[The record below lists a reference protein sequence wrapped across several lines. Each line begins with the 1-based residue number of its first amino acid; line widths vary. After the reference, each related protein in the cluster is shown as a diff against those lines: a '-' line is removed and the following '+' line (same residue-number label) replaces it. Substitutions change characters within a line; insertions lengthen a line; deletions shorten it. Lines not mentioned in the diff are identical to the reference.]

1 MNSMIGVKLLK
12 PDIETK
18 IELIEKLNKML
29 DSLSQ
34 EEKRKFFCG
43 NSCTKKFRLD
53 VLRDNGFIHCGEGAS
68 KNVFTPSIESDWVI
82 KIPQLYEKG
91 YDNFV
96 RRENCI
102 CVNSSYGKNT
112 FNEYCAIEEFLSSI
126 IEFRCLDNI
135 FTYTELLKTD
145 NASFPFYIV
154 EKVHRHVSC
163 TEESSHLSEKDYE
176 TFRKSYDNFS
186 DDIDMYNS
194 FAEKVFECYPNQFE
208 DFLLFVKD
216 FDINDLDFYN
226 AGYDLAGNFRIFDY
240 SGYWG

>member
-1 MNSMIGVKLLK
+1 MIGVKLLK
-12 PDIETK
+12 PDEETK
-18 IELIEKLNKML
+18 NELVEKLNKMI

-53 VLRDNGFIHCGEGAS
+53 VLHDNDFLYYGEGAS
-68 KNVFTPSIESDWVI
+68 KNVFTPNIESDWVI

-91 YDNFV
+91 YDSFV
-96 RRENCI
+96 RRENRI
-102 CVNSSYGKNT
+102 RLNDMYKRHT
-112 FNEYCAIEEFLSSI
+112 FNEYCAIEEFLSSV
-126 IEFRCLDNI
+126 IELRCLDNI

-145 NASFPFYIV
+145 DTSFPFYLA

-163 TEESSHLSEKDYE
+163 TEESSHLSEKDYK

-194 FAEKVFECYPNQFE
+194 FAEKIFECYPNQFE

>member
-1 MNSMIGVKLLK
+1 MIGVKLLK
-12 PDIETK
+12 PDEETK
-18 IELIEKLNKML
+18 NELVEKLNKMI
-29 DSLSQ
+29 DVLSQ
-34 EEKRKFFCG
+34 EEKKKFFCG
-43 NSCTKKFRLD
+43 NSYTKEFRLD
-53 VLRDNGFIHCGEGAS
+53 VLHDNGFLYCGVGAS

-91 YDNFV
+91 YDSFV

-102 CVNSSYGKNT
+102 HVNSSYGKNT
-112 FNEYCAIEEFLSSI
+112 FKEYCAIEEFLSPI
-126 IEFRCLDNI
+126 VEFRCLDNI

-145 NASFPFYIV
+145 DTSFPFYIA
-154 EKVHRHVSC
+154 EKVHYNASWD
-163 TEESSHLSEKDYE
+163 ESSHLSEKDYE

-194 FAEKVFECYPNQFE
+194 FAKKVFECYPNQFE

>member
-1 MNSMIGVKLLK
+1 MLK
-12 PDIETK
+12 PDTETK
-18 IELIEKLNKML
+18 NELVEKLNKML

-43 NSCTKKFRLD
+43 NSCVKKFHLD
-53 VLRDNGFIHCGEGAS
+53 VLHDNDFVYCGEGAS
-68 KNVFTPSIESDWVI
+68 KNVFTLSIESDWVI

-102 CVNSSYGKNT
+102 RVNNSYGKNT

-126 IEFRCLDNI
+126 VELRCLDNI

-145 NASFPFYIV
+145 DTSFPFYIA
-154 EKVHRHVSC
+154 EKVHRHASWD
-163 TEESSHLSEKDYE
+163 ESSYLSEKDYE

-186 DDIDMYNS
+186 DDIDMYS
-194 FAEKVFECYPNQFE
+194 PFAEKIFEYYPNQFE

-216 FDINDLDFYN
+216 FDINDLDFHN
-226 AGYDLAGNFRIFDY
+226 AGYDLVGNFRIFDY

>member
-1 MNSMIGVKLLK
+1 MIGVKLLK
-12 PDIETK
+12 PDTETK
-18 IELIEKLNKML
+18 NELVEKLNKML

-34 EEKRKFFCG
+34 EEKKKFFCG
-43 NSCTKKFRLD
+43 NSCAKKFRLD
-53 VLRDNGFIHCGEGAS
+53 VLHNNDFLYCGEGAS

-82 KIPQLYEKG
+82 KIPQLYEQG
-91 YDNFV
+91 YDSFV

-102 CVNSSYGKNT
+102 SLNDMYKKHT

-126 IEFRCLDNI
+126 IELRCLDNI
-135 FTYTELLKTD
+135 FTYMELLKTD
-145 NASFPFYIV
+145 NASFPFYIA
-154 EKVHRHVSC
+154 EKVHRHVSR

-176 TFRKSYDNFS
+176 IFKKSYNSFS
-186 DDIDMYNS
+186 DDIDMYNA
-194 FAEKVFECYPNQFE
+194 FAEKIFECYPNQFE
-208 DFLLFVKD
+208 DFLCFVKD

>member
-1 MNSMIGVKLLK
+1 MLKL
-12 PDIETK
+12 DTETK
-18 IELIEKLNKML
+18 NELIKKLNKMI
-29 DSLSQ
+29 DTLSQ

-53 VLRDNGFIHCGEGAS
+53 VLHDNGFVYCGEGAS

-102 CVNSSYGKNT
+102 RVNSSYGKNT

-126 IEFRCLDNI
+126 VELRCLDNI

-145 NASFPFYIV
+145 DTSFPFYIA
-154 EKVHRHVSC
+154 EKVHRNASWD
-163 TEESSHLSEKDYE
+163 ESSHLSKKDYE

-186 DDIDMYNS
+186 DDIDMYNF

>member
-1 MNSMIGVKLLK
+1 MK
-12 PDIETK
+12 PDVETK
-18 IELIEKLNKML
+18 NELVEKLNKML
-29 DSLSQ
+29 DFLSQ
-34 EEKRKFFCG
+34 EEKKKFFCG
-43 NSCTKKFRLD
+43 NSCAKKFRLD
-53 VLRDNGFIHCGEGAS
+53 VLHDNDFVYYGEGAS
-68 KNVFTPSIESDWVI
+68 KNVFTPSLESDWVI

-91 YDNFV
+91 YDSFV

-102 CVNSSYGKNT
+102 RLNDMYKRHT
-112 FNEYCAIEEFLSSI
+112 FNEYCAIEEFLSSV
-126 IEFRCLDNI
+126 IELRCLDNI

-145 NASFPFYIV
+145 NASFPFYIA

-163 TEESSHLSEKDYE
+163 TEESSHLSEKDYKI
-176 TFRKSYDNFS
+176 FRKSYDNFS
-186 DDIDMYNS
+186 NDIDMYNS

>member
-1 MNSMIGVKLLK
+1 MLK
-12 PDIETK
+12 PDTETK
-18 IELIEKLNKML
+18 NELVEKLNKML
-29 DSLSQ
+29 DSLSE

-43 NSCTKKFRLD
+43 DSCAKKFRLD
-53 VLRDNGFIHCGEGAS
+53 VLHDNDFVYCGKGAS

-91 YDNFV
+91 YDDFV

-102 CVNSSYGKNT
+102 RVNSSYGKNT
-112 FNEYCAIEEFLSSI
+112 FNEYCAIEEFLSSV
-126 IEFRCLDNI
+126 IELRCLDNI
-135 FTYTELLKTD
+135 FTYTELLKTND
-145 NASFPFYIV
+145 DSFPFYLA
-154 EKVHRHVSC
+154 EKVHRHASWD
-163 TEESSHLSEKDYE
+163 ESSHLSEKDYK

-186 DDIDMYNS
+186 RDIDMYNT

>member
-1 MNSMIGVKLLK
+1 MNLMIGVKLLK
-12 PDIETK
+12 PDEETK
-18 IELIEKLNKML
+18 NELVEKLNKMI
-29 DSLSQ
+29 DALSQ

-43 NSCTKKFRLD
+43 DSCAKKFRLD
-53 VLRDNGFIHCGEGAS
+53 VLHDNGFVHCGEGAS
-68 KNVFTPSIESDWVI
+68 KNVFTSSIESDWVI

-102 CVNSSYGKNT
+102 CVNSSYGKNI

-126 IEFRCLDNI
+126 IELRCLDNI

-145 NASFPFYIV
+145 DTSFPFYIA

-163 TEESSHLSEKDYE
+163 TEESSHLSEKDYK

-194 FAEKVFECYPNQFE
+194 FAKKVFECYPNQFE

>member
-1 MNSMIGVKLLK
+1 MLK
-12 PDIETK
+12 PDTETK
-18 IELIEKLNKML
+18 NKLVEKLNKMI
-29 DSLSQ
+29 DTLSQ

-43 NSCTKKFRLD
+43 NLCAKKFRLD
-53 VLRDNGFIHCGEGAS
+53 VLHDNGFVYCGEGAS

-91 YDNFV
+91 YNNFV

-102 CVNSSYGKNT
+102 RVNSSYGKNA

-126 IEFRCLDNI
+126 VELRCLDNI

-145 NASFPFYIV
+145 DNSFPFYIA

-163 TEESSHLSEKDYE
+163 TEESSHLSEKDYK
-176 TFRKSYDNFS
+176 TFRKSYGNFS

-216 FDINDLDFYN
+216 FDINDLDFEN
-226 AGYDLAGNFRIFDY
+226 AGYDLAGNFRTCDLL
-240 SGYWG
+240 

>member
-1 MNSMIGVKLLK
+1 MIGVKLLK
-12 PDIETK
+12 PDTEIK
-18 IELIEKLNKML
+18 NELVEKLNKML

-34 EEKRKFFCG
+34 EEKMKFFCG
-43 NSCTKKFRLD
+43 NSCAKKFRLD
-53 VLRDNGFIHCGEGAS
+53 VLHDNDFIYCGEGAS

-91 YDNFV
+91 YDGFV

-102 CVNSSYGKNT
+102 LLNDMYKRHT

-126 IEFRCLDNI
+126 IELRCLDNI

-145 NASFPFYIV
+145 NTSFPFYIA
-154 EKVHRHVSC
+154 EKVHRHVSY
-163 TEESSHLSEKDYE
+163 TEESSHLSKKDYE
-176 TFRKSYDNFS
+176 IFKKFCDGFS
-186 DDIDMYNS
+186 DNIDIYNA
-194 FAEKVFECYPNQFE
+194 FVKKVFECYPNQFE

-226 AGYDLAGNFRIFDY
+226 AGYDFAGNFRIFDY

>member
-1 MNSMIGVKLLK
+1 MIGVKLLK
-12 PDIETK
+12 PDVETK
-18 IELIEKLNKML
+18 NELVEKLNKMI

-43 NSCTKKFRLD
+43 NLCAKKFRLD
-53 VLRDNGFIHCGEGAS
+53 VLHDNDFLYCGEGAS
-68 KNVFTPSIESDWVI
+68 KNVFTPSLESDWVI
-82 KIPQLYEKG
+82 KIPQLYEKD
-91 YDNFV
+91 YDSFV

-102 CVNSSYGKNT
+102 RVNGAYGKHA
-112 FNEYCAIEEFLSSI
+112 FKEYCAIEEFLSSV
-126 IEFRCLDNI
+126 IELRCLDNI

-145 NASFPFYIV
+145 DTSFPFYLA
-154 EKVHRHVSC
+154 EKVYRHVSWD
-163 TEESSHLSEKDYE
+163 ESSHLSEKDYGF
-176 TFRKSYDNFS
+176 FRKSYDNFS
-186 DDIDMYNS
+186 DDIDMYDS
-194 FAEKVFECYPNQFE
+194 FAKKVFKCYPNQFE

>member
-1 MNSMIGVKLLK
+1 MNLMIGAKLLK
-12 PDIETK
+12 PDTEIK
-18 IELIEKLNKML
+18 NELVEKLNKML

-53 VLRDNGFIHCGEGAS
+53 ILHDNGFIHCGGGAS
-68 KNVFTPSIESDWVI
+68 KNVFTSSIESDWVI

-91 YDNFV
+91 YDSFV

-102 CVNSSYGKNT
+102 HLNDMYKRHT
-112 FNEYCAIEEFLSSI
+112 FNEYCAIEEFLSSV
-126 IEFRCLDNI
+126 IELRCLDNI

-145 NASFPFYIV
+145 DTSFPCYLA

-163 TEESSHLSEKDYE
+163 TDESSHLSEKDYE
-176 TFRKSYDNFS
+176 TFRKSYDSFS

-194 FAEKVFECYPNQFE
+194 FAEKIFECYPSQFE

>member
-1 MNSMIGVKLLK
+1 MIGVKLLK
-12 PDIETK
+12 PDEETK
-18 IELIEKLNKML
+18 NELVKKLNKMI
-29 DSLSQ
+29 DALSQ
-34 EEKRKFFCG
+34 EEKKKFFCG
-43 NSCTKKFRLD
+43 NGCAKKFRLD
-53 VLRDNGFIHCGEGAS
+53 VLHDNDFLYCGEGAS
-68 KNVFTPSIESDWVI
+68 KNVFTPSLESDWVI

-102 CVNSSYGKNT
+102 YLNSSYGKNT
-112 FNEYCAIEEFLSSI
+112 FNEYCAIEEFLSSV
-126 IEFRCLDNI
+126 IELRCLDNI

-145 NASFPFYIV
+145 DNSFPFYIA

-186 DDIDMYNS
+186 DDIDIYNS

-208 DFLLFVKD
+208 DFLCFVKD

>member
-1 MNSMIGVKLLK
+1 MNLMIGAKLLK
-12 PDIETK
+12 PDVETK
-18 IELIEKLNKML
+18 NKLIEKLNKMI

-34 EEKRKFFCG
+34 EEKEKFFCG
-43 NSCTKKFRLD
+43 DECTKKFRLNI
-53 VLRDNGFIHCGEGAS
+53 LRENGFIHCGEGAS
-68 KNVFTPSIESDWVI
+68 KNVFTPSVKSDWVI

-91 YDNFV
+91 YDGFV

-102 CVNSSYGKNT
+102 RLNSMYERNT
-112 FNEYCAIEEFLSSI
+112 FDEYCAIENFLFSI
-126 IEFRCLDNI
+126 IELRNLDNI
-135 FTYTELLKTD
+135 FTYTEFLRTD
-145 NASFPFYIV
+145 DISFPFYLA
-154 EKVHRHVSC
+154 EKVHRHVSWI
-163 TEESSHLSEKDYE
+163 EESSHLSEKDYK

-186 DDIDMYNS
+186 DDIDIYNT

>member
-1 MNSMIGVKLLK
+1 MNLMIGVKLLK
-12 PDIETK
+12 PDKETK
-18 IELIEKLNKML
+18 NELVEKLNKMV

-43 NSCTKKFRLD
+43 NSCVKEFRLD
-53 VLRDNGFIHCGEGAS
+53 VLH
-68 KNVFTPSIESDWVI
+68 
-82 KIPQLYEKG
+82 
-91 YDNFV
+91 
-96 RRENCI
+96 ENCI
-102 CVNSSYGKNT
+102 RLNDMYKRHT
-112 FNEYCAIEEFLSSI
+112 FNEYCAIEEFLSSV
-126 IEFRCLDNI
+126 IELRCLDNI

-145 NASFPFYIV
+145 DTSFPFYIA

-163 TEESSHLSEKDYE
+163 TEESSHLSEKDYK

-186 DDIDMYNS
+186 SDIDMYNS
-194 FAEKVFECYPNQFE
+194 FAEKIFECYPNQFE